1 MALIPRLE
9 IRQSQNLVMTPQ
21 LQQAI
26 RLLQF
31 SNLELASFI
40 DQEVEKNPLLE
51 VEGAP
56 SPEAPDQAD
65 KDSDWSDREADG
77 AKSFNELEAP
87 EPTGVD
93 VKLGEP
99 GDASPGAGDE
109 VPLDTNFDN
118 VFSSDAPADAVRGPG
133 ENSSIWSGVRGS
145 GGFDEADNRL
155 EQVLGSSITLRDH
168 LLEQLPGALKTPPE
182 QVIGRYLID
191 VIDEDGYLTED
202 LEAIVERLKCPT
214 ELLRRTLKIMQDFG
228 PPGVFARNL
237 RECLALQLA
246 ERDHLD
252 PAMVAFLDN
261 LELVAKHDVAAL
273 KRVCKVDAEDLADM
287 IAEIRTL
294 NPKPGAAF
302 FSEPVQAV
310 VPDVFVR
317 QGPDGGWLVELNSDT
332 LPRVLVNRRYF
343 AEISKTATREKDKA
357 YISECLNTANWL
369 IKALDQRA
377 HTILKVSSEIVRQQD
392 AFFVKGVEHLRPL
405 NLRAIAR
412 AIDMHESTVSR
423 VTANKYMATTRGI
436 FELKYFFN
444 SGVGSEDGGEQHSAE
459 AIRHRI
465 RTMIEKESVDAVLS
479 DDKMVDILRASG
491 VDIARRT
498 VAKYRESIHIPSSV
512 QRRRMKR
519 MRMALSGKSRARR

>member
-9 IRQSQNLVMTPQ
+9 MRQSQNLVMTPQ

-56 SPEAPDQAD
+56 SREAPDQAGN
-65 KDSDWSDREADG
+65 DSDWTDGEADG
-77 AKSFNELEAP
+77 AKNASEFEAP
-87 EPTGVD
+87 EPAGVD
-93 VKLGEP
+93 VRLGEP
-99 GDASPGAGDE
+99 GETKPSAGDE
-109 VPLDTNFDN
+109 APLDTNFDN
-118 VFSSDAPADAVRGPG
+118 VFSSNAAVDAVPGPG
-133 ENSSIWSGVRGS
+133 EYSSIWSGVRGS
-145 GGFDEADNRL
+145 GGFDESDNRL
-155 EQVLGSSITLRDH
+155 EQVLGSSISLRDH
-168 LLEQLPGALKTPPE
+168 LLEQLPGALKTSSQ
-182 QVIGRYLID
+182 QVVGRYLID

-202 LEAIVERLKCPT
+202 LEAIAERLGCPV
-214 ELLRRTLKIMQDFG
+214 ELVRRTLESLQGFG

-246 ERDHLD
+246 ECDHLD

-261 LELVAKHDVAAL
+261 LELVANHDIAAL

-287 IAEIRTL
+287 IAEVRSL

-310 VPDVFVR
+310 IPDVFVR

-332 LPRVLVNRRYF
+332 LPKVLVNRRYF
-343 AEISKTATREKDKA
+343 TEISNSATREQDKA

-392 AFFVKGVEHLRPL
+392 AFFVNGVEYLRPL

-436 FELKYFFN
+436 FELKYFFT
-444 SGVGSEDGGEQHSAE
+444 SGVGSEHGGQQHSAE
-459 AIRHRI
+459 AVRHRI
-465 RTMIEKESVDAVLS
+465 RMMVDNESADAVLS
-479 DDKMVDILRASG
+479 DDKMVNILRTSG
-491 VDIARRT
+491 IDIARRT

-519 MRMALSGKSRARR
+519 MRKALRGNSGA